1 MKKRFQEL
9 LKEYDTT
16 KSLPIAMADITF
28 KFPKSCL
35 YPCLNINMDFGLVS
49 PLGGRTVATL
59 PEIHLALYLGA
70 TIQYHEVVVIETGDK
85 YLFKEHLHEL
95 ITLRA
100 EAKETDQELLQQLYK
115 TYANSLYG
123 KLAQGIR
130 DRKMFST
137 RDGTTKPLPKSKIT
151 NPYFASMTTGL
162 IRAALSEMLVAIQEL
177 IDEGYDYKII
187 SATTDGLLYGVN
199 PDIVPEE
206 NLFNIDELSK
216 QYETIAEALK
226 AGYKKF
232 QPFGKVDPLLYER
245 LMTFPSLRLLK
256 YSHELW
262 DDDTFIEI
270 KHMANTVTN
279 VKTRGQIG
287 LYKTDVETIC
297 TLLAKAG
304 HKVPGD
310 KDEQAQWMLDH
321 YDDPDIQIYKYTR
334 LSNIQAILDEN
345 DPIEDLVS
353 VHEER
358 KISLDYDYKR
368 KPVNA
373 NDTVAHSDVDE
384 FTKYR
389 QSCNYVRRLG
399 RRATVNAVEYKHHL
413 AEQGVRKVG
422 SNKEYCARHV
432 IRALMNEVKPFKKL
446 NMTYGE
452 LARLLNEFKVNISK
466 VKRAKKEIFSPYTVS
481 DTTANRACIRKILR
495 LLGYQTRT
503 NYKNFLELLLHKD
516 ISNPEDVKYLD

>member
-1 MKKRFQEL
+1 MKKRFKEL
-9 LKEYDTT
+9 LAVYNKDPTLT
-16 KSLPIAMADITF
+16 IALADVTF
-28 KFPKSCL
+28 KFPKTCP
-35 YPCLNINMDFGLVS
+35 YPCLNINIGFGLVS
-49 PLGGRTVATL
+49 PLEGRTVATL
-59 PEIHLALYLGA
+59 PEIHLAEYLGA
-70 TIQYHEVVVIETGDK
+70 KITYHDVVVIESGEE
-85 YLFKEHLHEL
+85 YLFRDHLHRL
-95 ITLRA
+95 FNLRK
-100 EAKETDQELLQQLYK
+100 EAKDSNKELLQQLYK

-137 RDGTTKPLPKSKIT
+137 RDGVTKPLPKSEIT
-151 NPYFASMTTGL
+151 NPYLASMTTGL

-177 IDEGYDYKII
+177 IDEGHDYKII

-206 NLFNIDELSK
+206 KLFDMDELLSNYK
-216 QYETIAEALK
+216 SIPDALK
-226 AGYKKF
+226 DGYKKF
-232 QPFGKVDPLLYER
+232 QPFGEVDPILYEK

-256 YSHELW
+256 QSHEMW

-287 LYKTDVETIC
+287 LYKTDVESIC

-310 KDEQAQWMLDH
+310 KNEQAQWMLDH
-321 YDDPDIQIYKYTR
+321 YNDSDIQIYEYTR
-334 LSNIQAILDEN
+334 LSNIQAILDED
-345 DPIEDLVS
+345 DPIDDLVS
-353 VHEER
+353 VHEKR

-368 KPVNA
+368 KPVNEH
-373 NDTVAHSDVDE
+373 DTAPHKDLDS
-384 FTKYR
+384 FFKYR

-399 RRATVNAVEYKHHL
+399 RRATIDAVEYKHHL
-413 AEQGVRKVG
+413 AEQNVRKVG
-422 SNKEYCARHV
+422 SNKEFCARHV
-432 IRALMNEVKPFKKL
+432 LRALMNEVKPFKKL
-446 NMTYGE
+446 NMTYRE
-452 LARLLNEFKVNISK
+452 LAYLLKDFRVNTSK
-466 VKRAKKEIFSPYTVS
+466 IKRAKGETFTPYTIS
-481 DTTANRACIRKILR
+481 DTTSNRACIRKILR
-495 LLGYQTRT
+495 LLGYKTRT